1 MTTVPEENV
10 AVETRLAVVEA
21 NTVALQEGQ
30 RQIIARLDSME
41 QANSERMDAMQRAN
55 DARTDA
61 MQRANDE
68 RMDAMQRANNERMDA
83 MQQANNARFD
93 ALNSRI
99 DRLFYTILALGIGAI
114 GTLIALDKIL

>member
-1 MTTVPEENV
+1 MPCSGLTT
-10 AVETRLAVVEA
+10 LAV
-21 NTVALQEGQ
+21 
-30 RQIIARLDSME
+30 
-41 QANSERMDAMQRAN
+41 
-55 DARTDA
+55 DA

-68 RMDAMQRANNERMDA
+68 RMDAMQR
-83 MQQANNARFD
+83 ANNARFD

>member
-10 AVETRLAVVEA
+10 AVETRLAVLEA
-21 NTVALQEGQ
+21 NTAAVQEGQ

-41 QANSERMDAMQRAN
+41 QS
-55 DARTDA
+55 
-61 MQRANDE
+61 
-68 RMDAMQRANNERMDA
+68 
-83 MQQANNARFD
+83 NNARFD

>member
-68 RMDAMQRANNERMDA
+68 RMDAMRANNERMDA

-99 DRLFYTILALGIGAI
+99 DRLFYTILVLGIGAI